1 MIVGLGVDLARA
13 SRFTKLLAQ
22 EKRGVITRVFTAG
35 ELAYALAMKNPAP
48 HLAARFA
55 AKEAFLKALGLGL
68 RNGMRWQ
75 EIEVVRNELGAP
87 SLRLSGQAAEL
98 ADERKVTA
106 IHLSYSHEGDYAT
119 ATVILES
126 R

>member
-13 SRFTKLLAQ
+13 SRFRKFLAAGKQ
-22 EKRGVITRVFTAG
+22 GIISRIFTPA
-35 ELAYALAMKNPAP
+35 EQFYALGMKDPAP

-55 AKEAFLKALGLGL
+55 AKEAFVKALGLGL
-68 RNGMRWQ
+68 RNGMSWQ

-87 SLRLSGQAAEL
+87 SLLLSGHAKEHAA
-98 ADERKVTA
+98 ARGVTN
-106 IHLSYSHEGDYAT
+106 IHLSYSHEGDYAS

-126 R
+126 S

>member
-13 SRFTKLLAQ
+13 SRFSKLLAT
-22 EKRGVITRVFTAG
+22 EKRGVITRVFTPG

-55 AKEAFLKALGLGL
+55 AKEAFVKALGLGL
-68 RNGMRWQ
+68 RSGMRWQ

-87 SLRLSGQAAEL
+87 SLRLSGQAAER
-98 ADERKVTA
+98 AAERQVTE

>member
-22 EKRGVITRVFTAG
+22 ERRGVINRVFTSG

-55 AKEAFLKALGLGL
+55 AKEAFVKALGLGM
-68 RNGMRWQ
+68 RSGMHWQ

-87 SLRLSGQAAEL
+87 ALHLYGRAGEL
-98 ADERKVTA
+98 AAQRQVTA

>member
-13 SRFTKLLAQ
+13 SRFTKFLAQ
-22 EKRGVITRVFTAG
+22 EKRGVIRRVFTPG
-35 ELAYALAMKNPAP
+35 ELAYALAMKDPAP

-55 AKEAFLKALGLGL
+55 AKEAFVKALGLGL
-68 RNGMRWQ
+68 RDGMSWQ
-75 EIEVVRNELGAP
+75 EVEVVRNELGAP
-87 SLRLSGQAAEL
+87 SLCLRGRAAEH
-98 ADERKVTA
+98 AAQRQVTD
-106 IHLSYSHEGDYAT
+106 IHLSYSHEGDYAS

>member
-13 SRFTKLLAQ
+13 SRFTRLLAQ
-22 EKRGVITRVFTAG
+22 GKRGVIARVFTPD
-35 ELAYALAMKNPAP
+35 ELAYALAKKDPAP

-55 AKEAFLKALGLGL
+55 AKEAFVKALGLGL
-68 RNGMRWQ
+68 RDGMRWQ

-87 SLRLSGQAAEL
+87 SLRLSGEAEKIAA
-98 ADERKVTA
+98 RRQVTA

-126 R
+126 

>member
-13 SRFTKLLAQ
+13 SRFRKLLVK
-22 EKRGVITRVFTAG
+22 EKQGVIARIFTP
-35 ELAYALAMKNPAP
+35 EEQEYALKMKDPAP

-55 AKEAFLKALGLGL
+55 AKEAFVKALGLGL

-75 EIEVVRNELGAP
+75 EIEVVRNEVGAP
-87 SLRLSGQAAEL
+87 SLRLSGQAEKIAAE
-98 ADERKVTA
+98 RQVTA
-106 IHLSYSHEGDYAT
+106 IHLSYSHEGDYAS

>member
-22 EKRGVITRVFTAG
+22 EKRGVITRVFTPG

-55 AKEAFLKALGLGL
+55 AKEAFVKALGLGM

-75 EIEVVRNELGAP
+75 EIEVERNDLGAP
-87 SLRLSGQAAEL
+87 ALRLSGQAAEL
-98 ADERKVTA
+98 AAKRQVSS

>member
-22 EKRGVITRVFTAG
+22 EKRGVITRVFTPD
-35 ELAYALAMKNPAP
+35 ELAYALTMKNPAP

-87 SLRLSGQAAEL
+87 SLRLSGQAAAL
-98 ADERKVTA
+98 AAERKVTS
-106 IHLSYSHEGDYAT
+106 IHLSYSHEGDYAS

>member
-13 SRFTKLLAQ
+13 SRFSKLLAK
-22 EKRGVITRVFTAG
+22 EKRGVINRVFTPD

-55 AKEAFLKALGLGL
+55 AKEAFVKALRLGL
-68 RNGMRWQ
+68 RDGMSWQ
-75 EIEVVRNELGAP
+75 EIEVVRNGLGAP
-87 SLRLSGQAAEL
+87 SLRLSGRAEEHAA
-98 ADERKVTA
+98 ARGVTK
-106 IHLSYSHEGDYAT
+106 IHLSYSHEGDYAS

-126 R
+126 P

>member
-13 SRFTKLLAQ
+13 SRFSKLLAQ
-22 EKRGVITRVFTAG
+22 EKRGVIKRLFTPG

-55 AKEAFLKALGLGL
+55 AKEAFVKALGLGL
-68 RNGMRWQ
+68 RSGMRWQ
-75 EIEVVRNELGAP
+75 EIEVERNELGAP
-87 SLRLSGQAAEL
+87 SLRLLGQAA
-98 ADERKVTA
+98 ARAAERQVTA

>member
-13 SRFTKLLAQ
+13 SRFAKLLAQ
-22 EKRGVITRVFTAG
+22 GKRGVIDRVFTPDEQTYSLG
-35 ELAYALAMKNPAP
+35 MKDPAP

-55 AKEAFLKALGLGL
+55 AKEAFVKALGLGL
-68 RNGMRWQ
+68 RGGMRWQ

-87 SLRLSGQAAEL
+87 SLRLSGQAEKIAAERQV
-98 ADERKVTA
+98 AK

-119 ATVILES
+119 ATVILENL
-126 R
+126 

>member
-13 SRFTKLLAQ
+13 SRFTRLLAK
-22 EKRGVITRVFTAG
+22 EKQGVIARIFTPG
-35 ELAYALAMKNPAP
+35 ELAYSLGMKDPAP

-55 AKEAFLKALGLGL
+55 AKEAFVKALGLGL
-68 RNGMRWQ
+68 RSGMSWQ
-75 EIEVVRNELGAP
+75 EIEVERNELGAP
-87 SLRLSGQAAEL
+87 SLRLFGQAEKHA
-98 ADERKVTA
+98 AQRQVKA

-126 R
+126 S

>member
-22 EKRGVITRVFTAG
+22 EKRGVITRVFTPE

-106 IHLSYSHEGDYAT
+106 IHLSYSHEGDYVT

>member
-1 MIVGLGVDLARA
+1 MILGLGVDLARA

-22 EKRGVITRVFTAG
+22 GKRGVIARIFTPD
-35 ELAYALAMKNPAP
+35 EQAYSFGMKDPAP

-55 AKEAFLKALGLGL
+55 AKEAFVKALGLGL
-68 RNGMRWQ
+68 RGGMCWH

-87 SLRLSGQAAEL
+87 SLSLSGQAEKIVAERQV
-98 ADERKVTA
+98 AG
-106 IHLSYSHEGDYAT
+106 IHLSYSHEGDYVT

-126 R
+126 L

>member
-22 EKRGVITRVFTAG
+22 EKRGVITRIFTPA

-87 SLRLSGQAAEL
+87 SLHLFGQAAEH
-98 ADERKVTA
+98 AAQRQVTA

-126 R
+126 S

>member
-13 SRFTKLLAQ
+13 SRFSKFLAQ
-22 EKRGVITRVFTAG
+22 GKLGVIARIFTPQ
-35 ELAYALAMKNPAP
+35 EQAYALGMKDPAP

-55 AKEAFLKALGLGL
+55 AKEAFVKALGLGL
-68 RNGMRWQ
+68 REGMSWQ

-87 SLRLSGQAAEL
+87 SLRLSGHAEEHAA
-98 ADERKVTA
+98 ARGVTN
-106 IHLSYSHEGDYAT
+106 IHLSYSHEGDYAS

>member
-13 SRFTKLLAQ
+13 SRFTRLLAK
-22 EKRGVITRVFTAG
+22 EKHGVIDRLFTPG
-35 ELAYALAMKNPAP
+35 ELAYALTMKNPAP

-55 AKEAFLKALGLGL
+55 AKEAFVKALGLGL
-68 RNGMRWQ
+68 RAGMSWQ

-87 SLRLSGQAAEL
+87 SLHLFGHALRHATDRQ
-98 ADERKVTA
+98 VTD